1 MFRFCSFQLFI
12 PISTFKCVV
21 IFLLEIKS
29 IVSVKDKSLLGFL
42 DKGTFQGG
50 GGGVKFSKILR
61 GVANKWGGLTDLGF
75 FLVGG
80 DLGKKG

>member
-1 MFRFCSFQLFI
+1 M
-12 PISTFKCVV
+12 
-21 IFLLEIKS
+21 
-29 IVSVKDKSLLGFL
+29 KDKSLLGFL